1 MDKYEYRL
9 KAEQI
14 EKLAKKKDYKTAA
27 KIADS
32 IDWRRV
38 RNPNMLYVVAEVY
51 EAEERYEDCM
61 EILNIAYDRAPVGR
75 MLLYKMTEVATKM
88 HQFQE
93 AIALY
98 REFVKVAP
106 HDQSRYILKYQIY
119 RERGSAV
126 TDQIQILKDYKTCEY
141 QERWAYEL
149 ASLYAEAGM
158 EEDCVRECDELI
170 LWFSEG
176 EYVRKAME
184 LKQRYQPL
192 TAAQQEK
199 YDNPGRVVI
208 SSDDFEDTEVAVE
221 AGKFSTM
228 DLQAELAANLDE
240 LLQSQA
246 TIDIPDLS
254 VEELVSEPEPALGP
268 ASQAVEQ
275 EADEEEEEI
284 GIELVEL
291 SLDGLEE
298 AVPEESISEP
308 IAQEPDPV
316 QLESGESEPAGQEI
330 VEEEPS
336 EAESA
341 APVSREVE
349 EAQESESSSE
359 AELEEDLPPEFEL
372 LCDLEELQASAEVSV
387 MPEPEAVESVFES
400 PDIVDE
406 SERQD
411 RPESDEL
418 SLEDFHL
425 EEPKSSELEAPESE
439 PVESKAVEPESEPI
453 EAKIPEAEAVEPED
467 SEVEPVELE
476 LEELEPVESESIEL
490 GALELESPESE
501 TAESELTEPEV
512 SESELT
518 EVDIP
523 EIQEGETPVQKP
535 QTGPLSIPDVLAEWE
550 DQKAKTEAVLEAEAE
565 NAQARRERVKQ
576 ETAELMK
583 IISGATAEV
592 PEDVRQILNEIEQEQ
607 QETATTVVTEDDLP
621 QDVDAEEEE
630 AGDGELLE
638 DLGSSVTEEKKRT
651 VSSETASLNTIQ
663 ELERSLAAQTA
674 EKAVKA
680 GHLTREQARLF
691 TYFTSVS
698 GMSKQLSGLLK
709 GAADEN
715 KSSSSSG
722 NLVITGPRGNG
733 KTTLAI
739 DVVKALQKE
748 KRIEGR
754 KLAKV
759 SGKKLNSKDVYEVFS
774 KLKGGAL
781 IIEGAGGLTDETLVG
796 LSLVMEG
803 DTGGLLV
810 ILEDSAEEIERIFLK
825 NKNFASKFDYTID
838 IPIFSND
845 ELVNFGKAYALEAGY
860 AFDEFGV
867 LALYDRIGSRQTLDH
882 NVTVAEVK
890 EIIDAAV
897 EHAEKSTIGHM
908 IARITGKNTDE
919 DGNLLLKE
927 EDF

>member
-38 RNPNMLYVVAEVY
+38 RNLNMLYIVAEVY
-51 EAEERYEDCM
+51 EAQERYEDCM

-88 HQFQE
+88 HQFKE

-98 REFVKVAP
+98 REFVKAAP

-126 TDQIQILKDYKTCEY
+126 TDKIQILKDYKSCEY

-184 LKQRYQPL
+184 LKQKYQPL

-199 YDNPGRVVI
+199 YDNPGKVVI
-208 SSDDFEDTEVAVE
+208 SGDDFEETEVAVD

-228 DLQAELAANLDE
+228 NLQAELAANLDE

-246 TIDIPDLS
+246 TIDIPDLG
-254 VEELVSEPEPALGP
+254 EKEAEPEPAAAP
-268 ASQAVEQ
+268 QTAEK
-275 EADEEEEEI
+275 EAEEEVDK
-284 GIELVEL
+284 GIEIELEEL
-291 SLDGLEE
+291 SLDEPE
-298 AVPEESISEP
+298 PVPEESAPEP
-308 IAQEPDPV
+308 EP
-316 QLESGESEPAGQEI
+316 EP
-330 VEEEPS
+330 
-336 EAESA
+336 
-341 APVSREVE
+341 
-349 EAQESESSSE
+349 
-359 AELEEDLPPEFEL
+359 ELPLEFEI
-372 LCDLEELQASAEVSV
+372 LCDLEELQDMTE
-387 MPEPEAVESVFES
+387 PEPAEPEFIEPKPVEPEPVELEAVELE
-400 PDIVDE
+400 PIELEPDE
-406 SERQD
+406 SEPD
-411 RPESDEL
+411 
-418 SLEDFHL
+418 
-425 EEPKSSELEAPESE
+425 ESE
-439 PVESKAVEPESEPI
+439 PVE
-453 EAKIPEAEAVEPED
+453 
-467 SEVEPVELE
+467 
-476 LEELEPVESESIEL
+476 
-490 GALELESPESE
+490 
-501 TAESELTEPEV
+501 
-512 SESELT
+512 
-518 EVDIP
+518 VDIP
-523 EIQEGETPVQKP
+523 EVPEVVSEEEVPEQKP

-607 QETATTVVTEDDLP
+607 QELSSSVVTEDDLP
-621 QDVDAEEEE
+621 QDIEAEEENAE
-630 AGDGELLE
+630 EGELLQ
-638 DLGSSVTEEKKRT
+638 DLAGSVVEEKKEP

-698 GMSKQLSGLLK
+698 GMSKQLSRLLK

-715 KSSSSSG
+715 KSSSSNG
-722 NLVITGPRGNG
+722 NLVITGPHGNG

-759 SGKKLNSKDVYEVFS
+759 SGKKLNSKDIYEVFS

-781 IIEGAGGLTDETLVG
+781 IIEGAGSLSEETLVG

-810 ILEDSAEEIERIFLK
+810 ILEDSAEEIDRIFLK
-825 NKNFASKFDYTID
+825 NKNFASKFDYKVE
-838 IPIFSND
+838 IPVFSND
-845 ELVNFGKAYALEAGY
+845 ELVNFGREYAQEAGY
-860 AFDEFGV
+860 SFDEFGI
-867 LALYDRIGSRQTLDH
+867 LALYDRIGSRQTIDH

-890 EIIDAAV
+890 DIIDAAV
-897 EHAEKSTIGHM
+897 EHAERSTIGHM
-908 IARITGKNTDE
+908 LARITGKNTDE
-919 DGNLLLKE
+919 DGNLLLR
-927 EDF
+927 EDDF

>member
-14 EKLAKKKDYKTAA
+14 EKLVKKKDYKTAA

-38 RNPNMLYVVAEVY
+38 RNLNMLYTVAEVY
-51 EAEERYEDCM
+51 EAQERYEDCM

-88 HQFQE
+88 HQFKE

-98 REFVKVAP
+98 REFVKAAP

-119 RERGSAV
+119 RERGSTV
-126 TDQIQILKDYKTCEY
+126 TDQIRILKDYKTYEY

-184 LKQRYQPL
+184 LKRKYQPL

-199 YDNPGRVVI
+199 YDNPGKSAI
-208 SSDDFEDTEVAVE
+208 SGDDFKETEIAVS

-246 TIDIPDLS
+246 TIDIPDLG
-254 VEELVSEPEPALGP
+254 EEEQKQPEPEPAM
-268 ASQAVEQ
+268 Q
-275 EADEEEEEI
+275 EPEEKAEEEEI

-291 SLDGLEE
+291 SLDGPGE
-298 AVPEESISEP
+298 AIPEESISEISVPEMEAVPEVEP
-308 IAQEPDPV
+308 IP
-316 QLESGESEPAGQEI
+316 ESEPKSEQEI
-330 VEEEPS
+330 TPELESLPEAETAPEIESLPEVEPEPEEEP
-336 EAESA
+336 EPQAE
-341 APVSREVE
+341 P
-349 EAQESESSSE
+349 
-359 AELEEDLPPEFEL
+359 EEDLAPEFEL
-372 LCDLEELQASAEVSV
+372 LCDLEDLQEEAMPTTTE
-387 MPEPEAVESVFES
+387 PEPESEEAAEPQPEEPQPESLEPDALES
-400 PDIVDE
+400 LEDE
-406 SERQD
+406 S
-411 RPESDEL
+411 EL
-418 SLEDFHL
+418 SLEELSLTDTDTSPV
-425 EEPKSSELEAPESE
+425 EQEEATPTMPEPVKPIEPEPAEAGIPEEPQSEVPEPKSQAGS
-439 PVESKAVEPESEPI
+439 
-453 EAKIPEAEAVEPED
+453 
-467 SEVEPVELE
+467 
-476 LEELEPVESESIEL
+476 
-490 GALELESPESE
+490 
-501 TAESELTEPEV
+501 
-512 SESELT
+512 
-518 EVDIP
+518 
-523 EIQEGETPVQKP
+523 
-535 QTGPLSIPDVLAEWE
+535 LSIPDVLAEWE
-550 DQKAKTEAVLEAEAE
+550 DQKAKTEAILEAGAE
-565 NAQARRERVKQ
+565 NAQARKERVKQ

-592 PEDVRQILNEIEQEQ
+592 PEDVRQILDEIAQEQ
-607 QETATTVVTEDDLP
+607 QEAASSIVTEDDLP
-621 QDVDAEEEE
+621 QDVDNAEEEDEE
-630 AGDGELLE
+630 AGELLQ
-638 DLGSSVTEEKKRT
+638 DLGNSVTEEKKEP

-709 GAADEN
+709 GAMDED
-715 KSSSSSG
+715 KSNSANG

-759 SGKKLNSKDVYEVFS
+759 SGKKLNSKDIYEVFS

-781 IIEGAGGLTDETLVG
+781 IIESAGGLSDETLVS

-810 ILEDSAEEIERIFLK
+810 ILEDSAEEIDRIFLK

-845 ELVNFGKAYALEAGY
+845 ELVNFGKSYALEAGY

-867 LALYDRIGSRQTLDH
+867 LALYDRIGSRQTIDY

-890 EIIDAAV
+890 DIIDAAV
-897 EHAEKSTIGHM
+897 EHAERNTIGHM
-908 IARITGKNTDE
+908 FARITGKNTDE
-919 DGNLLLKE
+919 NGNLLLKE